1 MKLDSRIKEK
11 PFTMFD
17 TDKAKEFI
25 GKKGFFT
32 NSLENF
38 NDFHYNA
45 SQIGYGTLR
54 KVSDLNYNPFFIN
67 GRDGFKY
74 FLPEEFTEGLK
85 ILEVFY
91 ERKNDFK

>member
-32 NSLENF
+32 NELENF

-45 SQIGYGTLR
+45 SKIGYGTLR
-54 KVSDLNYNPFFIN
+54 KVSDLNFNPFFIN

-85 ILEVFY
+85 ILDWCVL
-91 ERKNDFK
+91 

>member
-1 MKLDSRIKEK
+1 MNFDSRVKGR

-17 TDKAKEFI
+17 IDKAKEFI

-32 NSLENF
+32 DSLENF
-38 NDFHYNA
+38 SDLNYNA
-45 SQIGYGTLR
+45 FKIGYGTLR
-54 KVSDLNYNPFFIN
+54 EVSDLNYRPFYIN

-85 ILEVFY
+85 ILEIGF
-91 ERKNDFK
+91 KNEW

>member
-1 MKLDSRIKEK
+1 MLKI
-11 PFTMFD
+11 
-17 TDKAKEFI
+17 
-25 GKKGFFT
+25 
-32 NSLENF
+32 SLEKF
-38 NDFHYNA
+38 FIKSFD
-45 SQIGYGTLR
+45 
-54 KVSDLNYNPFFIN
+54 FFIN

>member
-1 MKLDSRIKEK
+1 MKLDSRIKKK

-17 TDKAKEFI
+17 TDEAKEFI

-32 NSLENF
+32 NELENF
-38 NDFHYNA
+38 NDFNYNA
-45 SQIGYGTLR
+45 FKISYGTLR
-54 KVSDLNYNPFFIN
+54 EVGDIIYNPFFIN

-85 ILEVFY
+85 ILEVG
-91 ERKNDFK
+91 FKK